1 MNKSNIAILVG
12 IIIVAAYMLNL
23 NKKEEMK
30 VEQKNEKGEIK
41 EEQKEE
47 KKNGGWWSNV
57 INCKANGDNNLYCKP
72 KEKWIFPY

>member
-30 VEQKNEKGEIK
+30 VEQKNENK
-41 EEQKEE
+41 EVKKEE
-47 KKNGGWWSNV
+47 KKKQGGWWNNV

>member
-30 VEQKNEKGEIK
+30 VEQKNENK
-41 EEQKEE
+41 EVQKEE
-47 KKNGGWWSNV
+47 KKKQGGWWNNV

>member
-30 VEQKNEKGEIK
+30 VEQKDGKEIK
-41 EEQKEE
+41 EEKGEKKKEE
-47 KKNGGWWSNV
+47 GGWWNNV
-57 INCKANGDNNLYCKP
+57 INCEKNGDNNLYCKP

>member
-1 MNKSNIAILVG
+1 MKKSDIAILVG
-12 IIIVAAYMLNL
+12 IIIVASYILNL

-30 VEQKNEKGEIK
+30 VEQKNENK
-41 EEQKEE
+41 EVKEVKE
-47 KKNGGWWSNV
+47 NKQGGWWNNV

>member
-12 IIIVAAYMLNL
+12 IIIIAAYMLNL

-30 VEQKNEKGEIK
+30 VEQKDGK
-41 EEQKEE
+41 ELKEE
-47 KKNGGWWSNV
+47 KKKEEGGWWNNV
-57 INCKANGDNNLYCKP
+57 INCKKNGDNNLYCKP